1 VHSPTFLD
9 CIVNFY
15 GTIRH
20 FNGHGIKSE
29 NTGEI
34 YVSYFKIRLCN
45 SYLFHTYGWLL
56 FLFALSQPPPS
67 VSVPVYSFAV
77 PVSSKQN
84 QREGGIYVVE
94 DENGNLITK
103 SLSDVST
110 SMNIVTFCSPVNV
123 AAPKLWMISLY
134 KGTMTKLSFLK
145 NKVGVL
151 QLLTPEQSEL
161 VPLLGKRSSL
171 EKDCSKENLCAS
183 AGFTWSTENI
193 YNGETLEEFHD
204 LDIKLL
210 PKCASYIFLK
220 LCDEQPV
227 WDAGDHVVA
236 LCKVVGTGIW
246 EDNHPSNGNVRLAV
260 SEDQPQKP
268 LNQESVMYTG
278 YLRSI
283 GVL

>member
-1 VHSPTFLD
+1 LVGCYD
-9 CIVNFY
+9 WY
-15 GTIRH
+15 
-20 FNGHGIKSE
+20 
-29 NTGEI
+29 
-34 YVSYFKIRLCN
+34 
-45 SYLFHTYGWLL
+45 
-56 FLFALSQPPPS
+56 FALSQPPPS

-77 PVSSKQN
+77 PLSSKQN
-84 QREGGIYVVE
+84 QSGGGIYVLE
-94 DENGNLITK
+94 DEDGNSITK
-103 SLSDVST
+103 SVSDVST
-110 SMNIVTFCSPVNV
+110 SMNIVTFCSPVSV

-171 EKDCSKENLCAS
+171 EEDCSKENLCAS
-183 AGFTWSTENI
+183 AGFTWEDI
-193 YNGETLEEFHD
+193 YFGETLEEFHD
-204 LDIKLL
+204 LNIQLL

-220 LCDEQPV
+220 LCEEQPV
-227 WDAGDHVVA
+227 LDAGDHVVA

-246 EDNHPSNGNVRLAV
+246 EDNHPSNGNVRLTV
-260 SEDQPQKP
+260 SEDQPQTP
-268 LNQESVMYTG
+268 LDQESVMYTG